1 MVHLRHYYV
10 YLSHTG
16 KYGDGSDVTTWKI
29 NFRCALNGLKD
40 IVERKDLEEQDCR
53 VYQML
58 PQSGTSRRRKRRRPG
73 YFSTDISGL
82 QSPDNESETRMRLD
96 LQSPVTTPTFS
107 IHQPSNFS
115 AITPVSTLPPTAVSP
130 IQVLPIIPT
139 GSPLRVPI
147 MMSPTTPQGS
157 SLGVIQ
163 KLKSIIP
170 HTIFTTHL
178 RTTDASS
185 LETTPTLLH
194 GMNEVTPVRLHGRE
208 SSVSSQ
214 PPTPRTPVSR
224 SS

>member
-1 MVHLRHYYV
+1 
-10 YLSHTG
+10 
-16 KYGDGSDVTTWKI
+16 
-29 NFRCALNGLKD
+29 
-40 IVERKDLEEQDCR
+40 
-53 VYQML
+53 ML
-58 PQSGTSRRRKRRRPG
+58 PPSGTSRRRKRRRPG

-82 QSPDNESETRMRLD
+82 QSPDNESETRMRLE
-96 LQSPVTTPTFS
+96 LQSPATTPTFS
-107 IHQPSNFS
+107 IHQPSNLT
-115 AITPVSTLPPTAVSP
+115 AITPVSTLTTSAVSP
-130 IQVLPIIPT
+130 IQVLPIIPS

-163 KLKSIIP
+163 KLKPIIP
-170 HTIFTTHL
+170 HTTIYTTQL

-185 LETTPTLLH
+185 SESAPTHLH
-194 GMNEVTPVRLHGRE
+194 GMSEVTHVRLHGRE